1 MSSAQIVIAL
11 VGPCAAGKSTLAD
24 SLDYLDCT
32 FRQVAQEHSYVQEMW
47 KLFTNPDFLIYLDVS
62 YSVSI
67 ARSNNSWKEEIFNK
81 QIERLQ
87 HARENADLYIQTDN
101 LEPEQVTFQVKTAL
115 VERFPSIDTERRLD

>member
-1 MSSAQIVIAL
+1 MSSEKLLIAI

-67 ARSNNSWKEEIFNK
+67 ARSKNSWKEEIFNK

-87 HARENADLYIQTDN
+87 HARENADLYIQTDQ
-101 LEPEQVTFQVKTAL
+101 LEPEEITRQVKTAL
-115 VERFPSIDTERRLD
+115 VDKFPLIDKERGRN